1 MSENGS
7 VSIGVRSESEK
18 GRITIKLSP
27 RSTVLLPDESNA
39 DDDHDHTVYYCSD
52 HGRGPYWLLSEGLR
66 HGVC

>member
-39 DDDHDHTVYYCSD
+39 HDDHYHSIDNSCD
-52 HGRGPYWLLSEGLR
+52 NRRCPDGLLVDLG
-66 HGVC
+66 